1 MKLQLCTWEMVERYL
16 ERTQT
21 ILIPIGSTEQH
32 GPNGYIGTDA
42 ICPQAIATGVGESR
56 ELLVA
61 PTIQV
66 GMAQHHMRFAGSMT
80 LRPSTLT
87 ALLVDTI
94 ESLAVH
100 GFRELYFLNGH
111 GGNIATIKNAF
122 SEYYAANSLAGESR
136 GAGVR
141 TYLSNWWEGERVRQ
155 YSKKH
160 FGDAEGS
167 HATPTEISLTYYLH
181 PPQFDSV
188 RLDPEIANRGAF
200 YDAADYRSRFPDGRI
215 GSNPSLASVDHG
227 ERIYQAA
234 IADLIDSLD
243 ALAI

>member
-16 ERTQT
+16 ERSQT

-42 ICPQAIATGVGESR
+42 LCPQAIATGVGESR

-61 PTIQV
+61 PTIHV

-111 GGNIATIKNAF
+111 GGNIATIKSAF
-122 SEYYAANSLAGESR
+122 SEYYANSSLGGR
-136 GAGVR
+136 GDTVVK
-141 TYLSNWWEGERVRQ
+141 TYLRNWWEGERVRQ
-155 YSKKH
+155 YSKTH

-181 PPQFDSV
+181 PPQFECD
-188 RLDPEIANRGAF
+188 RLEPEIAPSGEF
-200 YDAADYRSRFPDGRI
+200 YDADDYRSRFADGRI
-215 GSNPSLASVDHG
+215 GSGPSLASVDHG
-227 ERIYQAA
+227 EQIYQAA
-234 IADLIDSLD
+234 LADVIENLD
-243 ALAI
+243 ALEI

>member
-1 MKLQLCTWEMVERYL
+1 MKLQLCTWETVERYL
-16 ERTQT
+16 EGSQT

-32 GPNGYIGTDA
+32 GPNGYLGTDA
-42 ICPQAIATGVGESR
+42 ICPEAIAMGVGESR

-80 LRPSTLT
+80 LRPGTLM
-87 ALLVDTI
+87 AVLVDTI
-94 ESLAVH
+94 ESLAIH

-111 GGNIATIKNAF
+111 GGNIATIKSAF
-122 SEYYAANSLAGESR
+122 SEYYASSSLGGER
-136 GAGVR
+136 RADVVR
-141 TYLSNWWEGERVRQ
+141 TYLRNWWEGERVQQ
-155 YSKKH
+155 YSKTQ

-181 PPQFDSV
+181 PPQFECG
-188 RLDPEIANRGAF
+188 RLEPEIANRGTF
-200 YDAADYRSRFPDGRI
+200 YDADDYRSRFADGRI
-215 GSNPSLASVDHG
+215 GSDPSLASVDHG
-227 ERIYQAA
+227 EQIYQAA
-234 IADLIDSLD
+234 LADVIDNLD